1 MGKIAIPESILN
13 KPGKLT
19 DEETLVMRR
28 HPAIGARILEGIDG
42 LQDAAPLV
50 LHHHERWDGRK
61 DGRHPGYPAGLAG
74 EEIPLG
80 SRIISVVDTFDAM
93 TTDRP
98 YRKSPGIER
107 ARAVLQEERGK
118 QFDPRV
124 VECFLDVL
132 VERPWDGDGAAD
144 SV

>member
-1 MGKIAIPESILN
+1 
-13 KPGKLT
+13 
-19 DEETLVMRR
+19 MRR

-50 LHHHERWDGRK
+50 LHHHERWDGRE
-61 DGRHPGYPAGLAG
+61 DGPHPGYPAGLAG

-80 SRIISVVDTFDAM
+80 SRIIAVVDTFDAM

-98 YRKSPGIER
+98 YRKTPGVEKARSVLREER
-107 ARAVLQEERGK
+107 AK

-124 VECFLDVL
+124 VDCFLGVL
-132 VERPWDGDGAAD
+132 VERPWDEAATEDGA
-144 SV
+144 